1 MSAVLGFFIAFAIA
15 ITGVGAGT
23 ITAPVL
29 MLFMGIEPAVA
40 VGTALLFALAVKV
53 PAGMSYLSKK
63 KVDFRIL
70 LLMVAGG
77 APGVVVGTMA
87 LGHLSHTPELKAII
101 LAIVGGIVLFS
112 AFLNLY
118 LMMKRIDLAKH
129 HGLLRKLIPAFTF
142 LIGAEVG
149 FSSAGAG
156 ALGTLLLL
164 SSTNLFACTV
174 VGTDII
180 FGLILSAVGGGIHY
194 GLGNVDFPLLAQLV
208 AGGIFGALAGVQFAS
223 KVPARPLR
231 FALLGW
237 LIFIGSQLLYR
248 GVAG

>member
-1 MSAVLGFFIAFAIA
+1 MSAILGFFIAFAIA

-40 VGTALLFALAVKV
+40 VGTALLFALAVKI
-53 PAGMSYLSKK
+53 PAGISYWVKK
-63 KVDFRIL
+63 KVDVRIL

-77 APGVVVGTMA
+77 APGVVLGTTF
-87 LGHLSHTPELKAII
+87 LGRLAQSPELKAII
-101 LAIVGGIVLFS
+101 LAIVGGIVLLS
-112 AFLNLY
+112 AFLNIY
-118 LMMKRIDLAKH
+118 LMVRRIDLAKH
-129 HGLLRKLIPAFTF
+129 HDLLRRLIPFFTF
-142 LIGAEVG
+142 LIGVEVG

-180 FGLILSAVGGGIHY
+180 FGLVLSAVGGGIHL
-194 GLGNVDFPLLAQLV
+194 GMGNVDGPLLAELV

-223 KVPARPLR
+223 RVPARPLR

-237 LIFIGSQLLYR
+237 LIFIGSQLVYR